1 MTWGNLGPHILHYSH
16 SEAEGTGDGTAAA
29 AAGNGDSSSDCCNHP
44 STAVVVVAVVDNS
57 PAHGNGVVDAGKDVD
72 SAVDWRLFSLPPP
85 EVRPP
90 KT

>member
-1 MTWGNLGPHILHYSH
+1 MTWGNLAPHILHYSH

-29 AAGNGDSSSDCCNHP
+29 AGNDDSSSDCCNHP
-44 STAVVVVAVVDNS
+44 STAVAVVAVDNS
-57 PAHGNGVVDAGKDVD
+57 PAHGNGVADAGKDVD